1 MADLRFGV
9 SFHPYPV
16 GMPDPDLVVVF
27 AQAAEELGFDS
38 LWVGD
43 HILWRTPLLE
53 PLTLLAG
60 VAMSTKRIKLGT
72 GVLLLPLRQPTVL
85 AKMVATL
92 DYLSRGRV
100 ILGVGVGGENP
111 KEFEACGVPLA
122 ERGRRTDEGIAVL
135 RRLWTESSA
144 SYAGQFW
151 RFSEVDLQ
159 PKPVQQPGPPIWV
172 GGRSDAALRR
182 AGRLGDGW
190 IDYFVT
196 PQGYRESMAKVAAHA
211 AEAGRSMDSFAAAH
225 VLMTYVAPSKDKAK
239 LATER
244 YLSNYYDHAFRF
256 LLARYCALGTAED
269 CIAKI
274 KSFEAAG
281 ARDIVLVP
289 TCGPDSILAQL
300 ETLASEV
307 VAAFR

>member
-1 MADLRFGV
+1 MADLTFGV
-9 SFHPYPV
+9 TFHPYPV
-16 GMPDPDLVVVF
+16 GMPDPDVVIEF

-53 PLTLLAG
+53 PLTLLAA
-60 VAMSTKRIKLGT
+60 VATRTKRIRLGT
-72 GVLLLPLRQPTVL
+72 GVLLLPLRQPTVV

-111 KEFEACGVPLA
+111 KEFEACGVPPG
-122 ERGRRTDEGIAVL
+122 ERGRRTDEGIEIL

-144 SYAGQFW
+144 SFAGQFW

-159 PKPVQQPGPPIWV
+159 PKPVQQPCPPVWI
-172 GGRSDAALRR
+172 GGRSEAALRR

-196 PQGYRESMAKVAAHA
+196 PQGFRESMARIAAHGA
-211 AEAGRSMDSFAAAH
+211 AAGRAMDSFAAAH
-225 VLMTYVAPSKDKAK
+225 VLMTYVAPTKDEAK
-239 LATER
+239 RATEQ
-244 YLSNYYDHAFRF
+244 YLSHYYDHAFRF
-256 LLARYCALGTAED
+256 LLARYCALGTPED
-269 CIAKI
+269 CIAKVQR
-274 KSFEAAG
+274 FAEAG
-281 ARDIVLVP
+281 ARYIVLVP
-289 TCGPDSILAQL
+289 TCGPESIVAQL
-300 ETLASEV
+300 ETLAREV